1 MVTISEEIGGGWFG
15 WNRRYAMMVR
25 IECDSEEE
33 LLRSWE
39 NAIGEVALLRSKR
52 GDKALQVSVTLIYE
66 GDDTLL
72 RQLKAFVAERY
83 LCTATIPS
91 ELDQLR
97 VDVAV
102 FNSEMDQRI
111 DLILYP
117 PNWNNI
123 WRRQ

>member
-39 NAIGEVALLRSKR
+39 NAIGEVALWRSKR